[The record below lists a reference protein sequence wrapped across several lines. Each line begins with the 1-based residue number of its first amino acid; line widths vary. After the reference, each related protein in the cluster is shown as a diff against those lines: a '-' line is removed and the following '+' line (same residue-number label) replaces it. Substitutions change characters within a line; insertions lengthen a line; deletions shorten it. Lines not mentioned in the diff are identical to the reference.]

1 MSDTTS
7 SQTHYHWTRCSWMTR
22 RERRREKRRRSRVG
36 ELEAD
41 EADRGD
47 EEDRVEA
54 DRGVE
59 DVDVDSKARGV
70 KCVYGRKGRDKSG
83 KDRANDTAGP
93 ATRVR
98 FARSKDD
105 KGKRGGRDQATKS
118 NTMFFNFTR
127 FPVMHPTRVPLNEG
141 AEE

>member
-7 SQTHYHWTRCSWMTR
+7 SQTHYHWTRCSWTTR

-70 KCVYGRKGRDKSG
+70 KCVYGRKGGTRAG
-83 KDRANDTAGP
+83 KTERTIRLAPRRAYALR
-93 ATRVR
+93 ARKMTRGNGAAVIR
-98 FARSKDD
+98 RQN
-105 KGKRGGRDQATKS
+105 R
-118 NTMFFNFTR
+118 TR
-127 FPVMHPTRVPLNEG
+127 CFLTLPDSPSCIRHVYH
-141 AEE
+141 